1 MKAVIFLNGE
11 YNYSKSFFEQIIDK
25 ETEIY
30 CADGGTNY
38 CLQYSYI
45 PNYVYGDLDSIN
57 SDILEKIKNLGV
69 DIRKYPMDKDY
80 SDFELILEEIKS
92 KKYEKIYVV
101 GALGKRTDFTI
112 NNVFLLEKYKNIRIL
127 SEKETLFYK
136 DESFTIRN
144 KKNCRFSMISLD
156 ESIEGITLSGFK
168 YPLENRNIKR
178 GTSILM
184 SNIILSD
191 KAEIKFH
198 NGKIIGILYDSLE

>member
-38 CLQYSYI
+38 CLQYNYV
-45 PNYVYGDLDSIN
+45 PDYVYGDLDSIN
-57 SDILEKIKNLGV
+57 SDILEKIKDMET
-69 DIRKYPMDKDY
+69 DIRKYPVDKDY

-92 KKYEKIYVV
+92 KNYEKIYVV

-112 NNVFLLEKYKNIRIL
+112 NNVFLLEKYKNIIIL

-136 DESFTIRN
+136 DESFEVVN
-144 KKNCRFSMISLD
+144 KKNCTFSMISLD

-191 KAEIKFH
+191 KAEINFH
-198 NGKIIGILYDSLE
+198 SGKIIGILYDGLV